1 MRIFT
6 QNSLQSVG
14 KPVDRFKWLSTGA
27 EVNAFHMPTMN
38 QVVIPVGFL
47 QSPMFNATFHPV
59 RNFAG
64 VGGVVGHEI
73 THGYDSSGRF
83 YDENGSIRRWW
94 TDADDAEFKRRSEC
108 FIDQYSQFKLYDD
121 KGEYVINNNG
131 TATLAENIADNGGLK
146 LARQGYKAFAK
157 EHPDLLKGFDL
168 TDDEIEKL
176 FFISLGQLYCEN
188 SNAEQITTNVLTDNH
203 SISPARVNGMMMNS
217 KGFSEV
223 FQCPAGSAMN
233 PERKCEIW

>member
-1 MRIFT
+1 
-6 QNSLQSVG
+6 
-14 KPVDRFKWLSTGA
+14 
-27 EVNAFHMPTMN
+27 
-38 QVVIPVGFL
+38 
-47 QSPMFNATFHPV
+47 MFNATYHPV
-59 RNFAG
+59 RNF
-64 VGGVVGHEI
+64 GGLGSVVGHEI
-73 THGYDSSGRF
+73 THGYDSSGRY
-83 YDENGSIRRWW
+83 YDETGSIRR
-94 TDADDAEFKRRSEC
+94 C
-108 FIDQYSQFKLYDD
+108 DQYSQFKLYDD

-131 TATLAENIADNGGLK
+131 TTTLSENIADNGGLK

-203 SISPARVNGMMMNS
+203 SIGSARLNGMMMNN

-233 PERKCEIW
+233 PETKCDIW